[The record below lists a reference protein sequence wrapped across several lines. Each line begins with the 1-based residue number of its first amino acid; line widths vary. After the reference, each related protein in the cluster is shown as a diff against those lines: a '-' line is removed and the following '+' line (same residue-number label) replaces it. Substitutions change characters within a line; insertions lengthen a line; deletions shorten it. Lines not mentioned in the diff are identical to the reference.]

1 VNTQHRIN
9 PMRHALAFL
18 CLWAALPAL
27 AQDLVF
33 STAAVDQCLAT
44 GATDACIGLSAEA
57 CQRDT
62 PGGGSTLGMTGCLDR
77 ERAYWDGAL
86 NYYYQDLRTRDP
98 DRADALRDTQRAWI
112 VWRDATCAYEAA
124 DYAGGTLAGVVTL
137 DCLLRQTARQ
147 TLFLR
152 AIHTD
157 VLQR

>member
-1 VNTQHRIN
+1 
-9 PMRHALAFL
+9 MRHACLALAL
-18 CLWAALPAL
+18 CLASPAM

-44 GATDACIGLSAEA
+44 GATDACIGLSADA

-62 PGGGSTLGMTGCLDR
+62 PGGDSTLGMSGCLDR

-86 NYYYQDLRTRDP
+86 NYYYQDLRARDAA
-98 DRADALRDTQRAWI
+98 RADALRDTQRAWI
-112 VWRDATCAYEAA
+112 AWRDATCAYEAA
-124 DYAGGTLAGVVTL
+124 DYAGGTLAGVVTV

-152 AIHTD
+152 AIHAD